1 MHLSLSSSLD
11 YTFHMPH
18 TLTHTHT
25 SWHCLRSI
33 FGHLS
38 LGPNWISSSNCRAA
52 AIIFWFECMGNLCK
66 KKKRKKH
73 YIKIASNQQQHK
85 SNPNEQMKK
94 EENEAKKNNNFISWC
109 PKKKWKITLCCSS
122 SSNNNNFHPETQ
134 THFSRSPRRAR
145 KKVSTRPNSWARR
158 KKVKNEQANEW
169 QRERESETRLPS
181 CAYEQRV
188 RKLFVSPRMQQRRR
202 QSRWQRSSLMG
213 QTVR

>member
-18 TLTHTHT
+18 T
-25 SWHCLRSI
+25 
-33 FGHLS
+33 HLMALFALNFWPPFAWAQLDFKFKLS
-38 LGPNWISSSNCRAA
+38 SCCNHFLISMHGK
-52 AIIFWFECMGNLCK
+52 FMQ

-188 RKLFVSPRMQQRRR
+188 RKLFVSPRMLQRRR

>member
-1 MHLSLSSSLD
+1 MHLSLSSSVD

-18 TLTHTHT
+18 TPHGIVCAQFLATF
-25 SWHCLRSI
+25 R
-33 FGHLS
+33 
-38 LGPNWISSSNCRAA
+38 LGPIGFQVQIVELLQSFFDFNAWEIYA
-52 AIIFWFECMGNLCK
+52 
-66 KKKRKKH
+66 KKRKKH